1 MTITGQDDA
10 YPDASVS
17 TPTAARPDVWIDVH
31 TSVPELSATEV
42 DTGTNPAHPP
52 ALPAPRQQR

>member
-10 YPDASVS
+10 NPDASVS
-17 TPTAARPDVWIDVH
+17 TAPAARPSTVVDIH
-31 TSVPELSATEV
+31 TLVPELSATEV
-42 DTGTNPAHPP
+42 DAGTNPAHPP